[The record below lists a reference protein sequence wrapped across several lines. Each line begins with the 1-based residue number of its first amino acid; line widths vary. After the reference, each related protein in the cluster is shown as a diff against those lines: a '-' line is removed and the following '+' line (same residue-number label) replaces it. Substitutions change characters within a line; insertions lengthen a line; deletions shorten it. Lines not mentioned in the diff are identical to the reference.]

1 MEGLVHERALAISR
15 NLPAQANSPTAR
27 RGAKLVVLR
36 VDSLDQEHDFPLL
49 RGQHTGDIR

>member
-49 RGQHTGDIR
+49 RGQHTGDIH